1 MLRIR
6 GLPMKYHLT
15 LLCGVVLLTLTACS
29 TTDAGQSSTLD
40 QATIEQYARIKLPAS
55 ATDIHSYT
63 ESGMDRI
70 IYVRFTLPASD
81 LEQFLRDSGYSEP
94 LRNNYNPISAW
105 PKKRFDWWHA
115 DQAQSFRGGEV
126 SEPSFWKNIFVDT
139 SDPQTYIVYL
149 KHFET

>member
-15 LLCGVVLLTLTACS
+15 ILCGVVLFTLTACS
-29 TTDAGQSSTLD
+29 TADAGQSSALD
-40 QATIEQYARIKLPAS
+40 RATIEQYARIKLPAS

-70 IYVRFTLPASD
+70 ILVRFTLPATD
-81 LEQFLRDSGYSEP
+81 LSQFLRDAGYTEP
-94 LRNNYNPISAW
+94 LRNNYNPLSAW
-105 PKKRFDWWHA
+105 NGYDLPWLQPESAANFAGGIASELSFAKR
-115 DQAQSFRGGEV
+115 
-126 SEPSFWKNIFVDT
+126 IFVDT

-149 KHFET
+149 EHFEL